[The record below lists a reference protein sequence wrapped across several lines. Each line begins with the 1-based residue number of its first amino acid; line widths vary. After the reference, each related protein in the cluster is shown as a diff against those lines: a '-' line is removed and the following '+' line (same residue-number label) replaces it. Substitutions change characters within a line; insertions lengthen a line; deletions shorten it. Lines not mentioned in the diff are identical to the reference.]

1 VDEKMQLRNDD
12 EQHTKLAASAANV
25 SPARFSEKGYVLL
38 KNLVSG
44 PALAFLYEY
53 AMKSAQ
59 FGEQHREDPLSPG
72 TPNFFADSITE
83 SLLEALLP
91 YLEIETGIKLYPT
104 YAVLRVYKHGD
115 TLRHHQDRPACE
127 ISVSLSIGNKPDEA
141 WPIWLE
147 RDGAERSIA
156 LEPGDGLVYKG
167 YETTHW
173 RDRFPGESAAQ
184 VLLHYVDQNGPFK
197 DWNLDKREKT
207 ASTPV
212 TRQILEGF
220 RPYFHQQPGDSS
232 AISNTT
238 GREV

>member
-1 VDEKMQLRNDD
+1 VSEKIQRLSVDEQPA
-12 EQHTKLAASAANV
+12 KLAASAAAA
-25 SPARFSEKGYVLL
+25 PACFSEKGYLVL

-44 PALAFLYEY
+44 PALAFLREY
-53 AMKSAQ
+53 AMKSVQ
-59 FGEQHREDPLSPG
+59 FAEQRREDPLSPG
-72 TPNFFADSITE
+72 TPNWFADSITE

-91 YLEIETGIKLYPT
+91 YLEIETGIKLHPT

-115 TLRHHQDRPACE
+115 ILRHHKDRPSCE

-141 WPIWLE
+141 WPIWVE
-147 RDGAERSIA
+147 RDGVAQGIA

-167 YETTHW
+167 VEMTHW

-184 VLLHYVDQNGPFK
+184 ILLHYEDQDGPFK
-197 DWNLDKREKT
+197 EWALDKREKL

-212 TRQILEGF
+212 TRQILEEF
-220 RPYFHQQPGDSS
+220 RPYFHQQSGDSS
-232 AISNTT
+232 AISSSV